1 VEVLYPRCAGLDVH
15 RDTVVAC
22 VRIATGRKVKR
33 ELKEFGTSTREL
45 LRLSDWMAS
54 FKVTHV
60 AMESTG
66 VLWKPVWHIL
76 SGSFELTLGN
86 AKQMKTVPGKKSDQ
100 KDAEWIADLHAHGLV
115 RPSFVPPQE
124 IQELRDLT
132 RTRKQMMRERAREIQ
147 RIQKILQD
155 ANVKLTSVLTDIM
168 GASGRRILGAILDG
182 ETDPRKLAGLADWR
196 VKASREQIAEALQGR
211 VTEHHQFMI
220 SLHLRHIDQ
229 IDANVSELERRI
241 EKALDPFRPVVER
254 LRGVPGISFDAAAV
268 IIAETGAD
276 MSVFPT
282 DDALVAWAGLSPG
295 LNESAGKKKSTRT
308 KRQRWLKS
316 TMTQCGWAAAKK
328 RDSYFQARYHRIKAR
343 RGKKKAVVAV
353 AASMLRAAYHIMKNG
368 TEYRE
373 LGHDFH
379 DHLHRKKTVQRL
391 ARRLE
396 KLGYEV
402 DLRKAA

>member
-1 VEVLYPRCAGLDVH
+1 MEVLYPRCAGLDVH

-22 VRIATGRKVKR
+22 VRIAKGRKVKR

-45 LRLSDWMAS
+45 LRLSDWLAS

-76 SGSFELTLGN
+76 SGSFALTLGN
-86 AKQMKTVPGKKSDQ
+86 AKQMKNVPGKKSDQ
-100 KDAEWIADLHAHGLV
+100 KDAEWIADLHAHGLI

-132 RTRKQMMRERAREIQ
+132 RTRKQMMHERAREIQ

-168 GASGRRILGAILDG
+168 GASGRRILSAILDG
-182 ETDPRKLAGLADWR
+182 ESDPRKLAELADWR
-196 VKASREQIAEALQGR
+196 VKASREQIADALQGR
-211 VTEHHQFMI
+211 VTEHHRFMI

-229 IDANVSELERRI
+229 IDATVSELEHRI
-241 EKALDPFRPVVER
+241 EKALDPFRPVVEH
-254 LRGVPGISFDAAAV
+254 LCGIPGISFDAAAV

-282 DDALVAWAGLSPG
+282 DDDLVAWAGLSPG

-316 TMTQCGWAAAKK
+316 TMTQCAWAASKK

-353 AASMLRAAYHIMKNG
+353 AASMLRAAYHMMKNG

-373 LGHDFH
+373 LGQDFH
-379 DHLHRKKTVQRL
+379 DHLHRKRTAQRL

-402 DLRKAA
+402 ELRKAA

>member
-211 VTEHHQFMI
+211 VTEHHRFMI

-282 DDALVAWAGLSPG
+282 DDDLVAWAGLSPG

-316 TMTQCGWAAAKK
+316 TMTQCGWAASKK

>member
-1 VEVLYPRCAGLDVH
+1 MEVLYPRCAGLDVH

-22 VRIATGRKVKR
+22 VRIAKGRKVKR

-60 AMESTG
+60 AMESTA

-86 AKQMKTVPGKKSDQ
+86 AKQMKNVPGKKSDQ
-100 KDAEWIADLHAHGLV
+100 KDAEWIGDLHAHGLV

-182 ETDPRKLAGLADWR
+182 ETDPRKLAELADWR
-196 VKASREQIAEALQGR
+196 VKASREQIADALQGR
-211 VTEHHQFMI
+211 VTEHHRFMI

-254 LRGVPGISFDAAAV
+254 LCGMPGISFDAAAV

-282 DDALVAWAGLSPG
+282 DDDLVAWAGLSPG

-316 TMTQCGWAAAKK
+316 TMTQCGWAASKK

-379 DHLHRKKTVQRL
+379 DHLHRKRTVQRL